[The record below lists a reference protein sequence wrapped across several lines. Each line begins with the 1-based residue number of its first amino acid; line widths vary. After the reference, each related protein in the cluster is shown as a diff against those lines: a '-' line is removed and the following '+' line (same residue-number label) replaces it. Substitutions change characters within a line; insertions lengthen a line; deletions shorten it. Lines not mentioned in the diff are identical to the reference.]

1 MPVVFISFYFII
13 RCRCCFSEISVQQ
26 FCRDSTVYVH
36 MYESAFAYIHTVYS
50 APSIDCVKGGGGCE
64 KKSLILFCEPHPPP
78 LLISWTKTAFP
89 VGQKSK
95 TSQTYTVINVPD
107 SRIRTVPRTF
117 LFNLSFHKDK
127 KS

>member
-50 APSIDCVKGGGGCE
+50 APSIDCVKGGGGGLWE
-64 KKSLILFCEPHPPP
+64 KESDNILRTSPSSPSYFLDEDGV
-78 LLISWTKTAFP
+78 SSR
-89 VGQKSK
+89 SK
-95 TSQTYTVINVPD
+95 I
-107 SRIRTVPRTF
+107 
-117 LFNLSFHKDK
+117 
-127 KS
+127 

>member
-50 APSIDCVKGGGGCE
+50 APSIDCVKGGGGAVR
-64 KKSLILFCEPHPPP
+64 KRVWYYFANLT
-78 LLISWTKTAFP
+78 LLP
-89 VGQKSK
+89 
-95 TSQTYTVINVPD
+95 
-107 SRIRTVPRTF
+107 F
-117 LFNLSFHKDK
+117 LFLGRRRRFQSVKNLRPVKHIL
-127 KS
+127 